1 MRGINVIIKSNYG
14 KVCKWIGGTKMARQV
29 AAFLDLDNIHWGL
42 SNFYGADSE
51 QMIMH
56 IIDKIWDNYKKDNV
70 RIFSAYADFDRVPR
84 IQNEIQRK
92 RVTTKHVFSGER
104 RNAMVRNSVDIEL
117 SLDALET
124 LIKFPEID
132 CYAITSADKNIIPLM
147 NRVKYYGKSVH
158 LFFLDA
164 FIAPDSSILD
174 YADEAISLELL
185 LGLNPTKI
193 ESIEIESLVLQGV
206 SLVNSFY
213 LRNVGKPRMYLG
225 KEFFVT
231 EAITILKITRRN
243 AMDLLELCLKNG
255 CLAIAL
261 TEDKHE
267 KVIIPTAVE
276 QVIVDAVAQIT
287 SNGKSKPNR

>member
-1 MRGINVIIKSNYG
+1 
-14 KVCKWIGGTKMARQV
+14 MARQV

-42 SNFYGADSE
+42 SNFYGANTE
-51 QMIMH
+51 EMIMD
-56 IIDKIWDNYKKDNV
+56 IIDKIWDNYKQDNV
-70 RIFSAYADFDRVPR
+70 RIFSAYADFERVPR
-84 IQNEIQRK
+84 IQSEIQRK
-92 RVTTKHVFSGER
+92 RVTTKHVFSNER

-124 LIKFPEID
+124 LIKFPDID

-164 FIAPDSSILD
+164 FIAPDSLALD

-185 LGLNPTKI
+185 LGLDPIKI
-193 ESIEIESLVLQGV
+193 DSIQIESLILQGV

-213 LRNVGKPRMYLG
+213 LRNIGKPRMYLG
-225 KEFFVT
+225 KEFFIT
-231 EAITILKITRRN
+231 EAMTILKITRQN
-243 AMDLLELCLKNG
+243 ALDLLELCLKNG
-255 CLAIAL
+255 CLAVAL

-276 QVIVDAVAQIT
+276 QVMVEAITHIT
-287 SNGKSKPNR
+287 SNGKIK